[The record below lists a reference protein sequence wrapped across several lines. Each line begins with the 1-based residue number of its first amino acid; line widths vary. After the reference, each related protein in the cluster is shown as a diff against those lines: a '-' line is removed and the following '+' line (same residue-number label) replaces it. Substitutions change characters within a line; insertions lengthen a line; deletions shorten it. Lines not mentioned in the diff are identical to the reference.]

1 MKFPLLSIGSLI
13 MLMTLSCQPSVDQR
27 QSDEEAG
34 RSAFLLKYAKG
45 FTISIDSP
53 YTWINVTNPYQ
64 GASSGFRYLLVP
76 KGMKVP
82 EHPVDVRVIRT
93 PVSSIACTSTTHVPL
108 LDYLNETDKLTGFTT
123 TDYISSEKARQRIDA
138 GKVTELGVDSGINI
152 EILSALRP
160 ELLMG
165 YTMTAE
171 YGQYKKIE
179 ELGIPVV
186 INAEYLETHPLG
198 RAEWIKFMAAFF
210 DKEAMAD
217 SVFSAIESEYLET
230 KKRVSDQDIHP
241 SVLNGIMYGDAW
253 FLPGGKNYAAAILQ
267 DAGYHYLW
275 ADDPS
280 TGFLELSF
288 ESVYARAHNCE
299 YWIGVGP
306 FQSLAELSAAD
317 QRYSQFSAFKNKTVF
332 SYDARKGAKGG
343 NEYLELGYLRPDLIL
358 KDLVKIS
365 NPDVL
370 PGHSLYFHRRL
381 N

>member
-1 MKFPLLSIGSLI
+1 MKLLLI
-13 MLMTLSCQPSVDQR
+13 SVCALIVLVTLSCQPSVDQR
-27 QSDEEAG
+27 QTAKARE
-34 RSAFLLKYAKG
+34 RSTVVLNYAKG

-53 YTWINVTNPYQ
+53 YTWIDVNNPYQ
-64 GASSGFRYLLVP
+64 GANSGFRYLLVP

-82 EHPVDVRVIRT
+82 EHTNDVRVIRT
-93 PVSSIACTSTTHVPL
+93 PVSSIACTSTTHIPL
-108 LDYLNETDKLTGFTT
+108 LDYLNETDKLAGFTT
-123 TDYISSEKARQRIDA
+123 TDYISSVKARQRIDA
-138 GKVTELGVDSGINI
+138 GKVTELGVDQGINI
-152 EILSALRP
+152 EVLAALRP

-171 YGQYKKIE
+171 YGQYRKIE

-210 DKEAMAD
+210 DKEALAD
-217 SVFSAIESEYLET
+217 SVFSSIEREYLDT
-230 KKRVSDQDIHP
+230 KSRVLSQDVHP
-241 SVLNGIMYGDAW
+241 SVLNGIIYGDAW
-253 FLPGGKNYAAAILQ
+253 FLPGGKNYAATILQ

-280 TGFLELSF
+280 SGFLELSF
-288 ESVYARAHNCE
+288 EAVFAKAHNCE

-306 FQSLAELSAAD
+306 FQSLAELSAGD
-317 QRYSQFSAFKNKTVF
+317 QRYSQFAAFKNKNVF
-332 SYDARKGAKGG
+332 SYDSRKGAKGG

-365 NPDVL
+365 HPDLL
-370 PGHSLYFHRRL
+370 PDHELYFHRRL